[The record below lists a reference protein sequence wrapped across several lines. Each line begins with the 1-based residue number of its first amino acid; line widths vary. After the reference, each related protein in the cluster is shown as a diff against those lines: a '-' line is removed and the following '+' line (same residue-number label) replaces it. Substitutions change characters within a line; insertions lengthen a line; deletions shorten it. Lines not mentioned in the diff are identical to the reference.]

1 MNFAVRRPFQ
11 SAALIGA
18 MLIFAAACTMKT
30 SSTTPAAGIANAACP
45 TPQTVPSGFD
55 YPQKAATVEGWVTSG
70 DVARTR
76 QHGWNLW
83 AAVNSMVGGKPI
95 WQSWCTET
103 QAFAPDPSVTAK
115 LGKTEPAV
123 ATVPMRK
130 FKLNNGASTGT
141 DPINFP
147 VSPTYAVP
155 QPVVDRYKGT
165 SCLQGTTPDDYALS
179 NGPTLQNNGDVMVAG
194 VIYNQPA
201 YDWIRNNKLYLQ
213 STLNGLIPPA
223 NQAKQMAAMPDG
235 SIVLKPMMWPVA
247 AGQFTALPIWN
258 DAASDDGVYAGFEI
272 QKKWPQAVAVT
283 TTPAA
288 QVIPSSVSFLHG
300 VTMNGK
306 PLGPNTYAKP
316 RVVGVD
322 RFYNYK
328 PDLSTMAQCDRAILD
343 ASAYYAYGRM
353 FQQGDYLIL
362 VAMHIMTKEQPAWTF
377 QSVWWNDSP
386 GINPNAA
393 DRPNLSAVDAP
404 GPWRNYLM
412 AATYGIPASSGSNQ
426 WPVAFNPY
434 IELAA
439 DHPIKTNCMNCHH
452 RAAWPA
458 SSSEYEAPGGPSALD
473 IFALNNAIL
482 NGKIG
487 VDALWSIS
495 DRALA
500 SDQRTEA
507 VAARK

>member
-1 MNFAVRRPFQ
+1 MRFAVRRPFQ
-11 SAALIGA
+11 ISALIGA
-18 MLIFAAACTMKT
+18 VAIFAAACTMKQA
-30 SSTTPAAGIANAACP
+30 SAPPPGGVANAACP
-45 TPQTVPSGFD
+45 TPQNMPTGFD
-55 YPQKAATVEGWVTSG
+55 YPQKAATVEGWVTSA

-83 AAVNSMVGGKPI
+83 AGLNAVVGGKPV

-103 QAFAPDPSVTAK
+103 QAFAPDPSVAATI
-115 LGKTEPAV
+115 GKTEPAV
-123 ATVPMRK
+123 ATVPMRQ
-130 FKLNNGASTGT
+130 FKLHNGSTAGA

-155 QPVVDRYKGT
+155 QPVVNRYKGT
-165 SCLQGTTPDDYALS
+165 PCLQGTTPANYALS

-201 YDWIRNNKLYLQ
+201 YDWIRKNKLYLQ
-213 STLNGLIPPA
+213 STLNGQIPPPD
-223 NQAKQMAAMPDG
+223 QTRQMAAMPDG

-247 AGQFTALPIWN
+247 AGGFTALPIWDN
-258 DAASDDGVYAGFEI
+258 PASDDGVYAGFEI
-272 QKKWPQAVAVT
+272 QKKWPRAVALT

-288 QVIPSSVSFLHG
+288 QVIPSSVTFLHG
-300 VTMNGK
+300 VTMNGQ
-306 PLGPNTYAKP
+306 PLGPNTYARP
-316 RVVGVD
+316 RVVGVN

-353 FQQGDYLIL
+353 FQQGDYLVLI
-362 VAMHIMTKEQPAWTF
+362 AMHIMTKEQPAWTF
-377 QSVWWNDSP
+377 QSVWWDDAASTSP
-386 GINPNAA
+386 YAA
-393 DRPNLSAVDAP
+393 DRPNLPPSQAP

-412 AATYGIPASSGSNQ
+412 AATYGIPASPGSTQ

-458 SSSEYEAPGGPSALD
+458 SSTEYEAPGGPGALD

-487 VDALWSIS
+487 VDSLWSIS

-500 SDQRTEA
+500 SSQRAEA